1 MLAAAGGVLGLGL
14 GAAILSAAPT
24 LLPAELLPSVI
35 EFGVDGRVVA
45 FCVAMTGLSGVLFG
59 LAPAW
64 QASRLSL
71 VQAITSEGRT
81 ATSRGGQFRRV
92 VAAAEVAAAVLVLC
106 GAGLLLRTLL
116 AIDNTDQGY
125 RAESERVLTLDF
137 TLPGTRYGTP
147 DSLRQFYDAIEREVG
162 TVSGVRSV
170 GWASSLPLG
179 GSQLGG
185 QAFEIV
191 EDAPARDSNRSSADF
206 QIVSHSYFR
215 TLDLPIV
222 AGRGFTAEDGA
233 GGPAVCI
240 VSEGFVRRYLAG
252 RNPLGIRL
260 RVNTNRDAPAREI
273 VGVARQVKE
282 RPDETEDHIQIYV
295 PNQQVPHTEAYLL
308 VRTAG
313 DAETQ
318 TPDIRR
324 AIARVD
330 QQLAVGT
337 VVTLEGIERQATGR
351 HRFRAMLVM
360 TFAALALV
368 LAMVGVFGVLAYSV
382 QQRVREFGVRIAL
395 GATTAQVLGLV
406 MGSAGRVVGAGAAIG
421 LGLALIFAQ
430 ALSTFLFGVPPRDP
444 LTFAAVTIVLAM
456 TAAVACA
463 IPAFRASRVDPAVT
477 FRSE

>member
-1 MLAAAGGVLGLGL
+1 
-14 GAAILSAAPT
+14 
-24 LLPAELLPSVI
+24 
-35 EFGVDGRVVA
+35 
-45 FCVAMTGLSGVLFG
+45 
-59 LAPAW
+59 
-64 QASRLSL
+64 
-71 VQAITSEGRT
+71 
-81 ATSRGGQFRRV
+81 
-92 VAAAEVAAAVLVLC
+92 VAAAVLVLC
-106 GAGLLLRTLL
+106 GGGLLLRTLL

-137 TLPGTRYGTP
+137 TLPGNRYSTP
-147 DSLRQFYDAIEREVG
+147 DSLRQFYDAVEREVSA
-162 TVSGVRSV
+162 VSGVRSA

-191 EDAPARDSNRSSADF
+191 GDAPARDGNRSSADF

-222 AGRGFTAEDGA
+222 AGRGFTAEDRA
-233 GGPAVCI
+233 DGPPVCI

-318 TPDIRR
+318 SPDIRR

-351 HRFRAMLVM
+351 HRFRAILVM

-430 ALSTFLFGVPPRDP
+430 TLSTFLFGVPPRDP
-444 LTFAAVTIVLAM
+444 LTFASVTIVLAI
-456 TAAVACA
+456 TAAIACA
-463 IPAFRASRVDPAVT
+463 IPAFRAARVDPAVA
-477 FRSE
+477 FRTE

>member
-1 MLAAAGGVLGLGL
+1 
-14 GAAILSAAPT
+14 
-24 LLPAELLPSVI
+24 
-35 EFGVDGRVVA
+35 
-45 FCVAMTGLSGVLFG
+45 
-59 LAPAW
+59 
-64 QASRLSL
+64 
-71 VQAITSEGRT
+71 
-81 ATSRGGQFRRV
+81 
-92 VAAAEVAAAVLVLC
+92 
-106 GAGLLLRTLL
+106 
-116 AIDNTDQGY
+116 
-125 RAESERVLTLDF
+125 
-137 TLPGTRYGTP
+137 
-147 DSLRQFYDAIEREVG
+147 
-162 TVSGVRSV
+162 
-170 GWASSLPLG
+170 
-179 GSQLGG
+179 
-185 QAFEIV
+185 
-191 EDAPARDSNRSSADF
+191 
-206 QIVSHSYFR
+206 
-215 TLDLPIV
+215 
-222 AGRGFTAEDGA
+222 
-233 GGPAVCI
+233 
-240 VSEGFVRRYLAG
+240 
-252 RNPLGIRL
+252 
-260 RVNTNRDAPAREI
+260 
-273 VGVARQVKE
+273 
-282 RPDETEDHIQIYV
+282 
-295 PNQQVPHTEAYLL
+295 LL